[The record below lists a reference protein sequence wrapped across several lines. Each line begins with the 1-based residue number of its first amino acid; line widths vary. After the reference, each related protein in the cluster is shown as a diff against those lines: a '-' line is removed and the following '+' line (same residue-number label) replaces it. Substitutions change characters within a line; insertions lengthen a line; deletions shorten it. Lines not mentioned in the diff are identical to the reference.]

1 MPKPVMISVSG
12 IRGIVGEGLSP
23 ELLVNFSAA
32 VGTFYG
38 RGRVMVGRDSR
49 MTGDM
54 VKHAVFSG
62 LMSVGCDPVD
72 LGVVPTPTTQLA
84 VEHSDAVGGIV
95 VTASHNPVE
104 WNALKLLSAEGLFLD
119 EAEGAEVKRIAETK
133 SFRYAPWEKVGRL
146 SAYDRAVDDHIQA
159 VLGIPFLDVTTLR
172 KRKFRVAYDCVNGA
186 GGTILPKLLEAFGC
200 ETFPLNQEPHGR
212 FAHTP
217 EPVPANLVDLSHHVL
232 KTGAEIGFAVDP
244 DVDRLAIVA
253 ETGEPIGE
261 EYTLTMAVAFVLS
274 KRKGKVVVNVSTT
287 RAVDDVA
294 ARFKAEVLRT
304 PVGEIHVAKRM
315 KTSGAT
321 IGGEGN
327 GGVILPD
334 VHLGRD
340 APVAI
345 ALTLQHLLESG
356 GTLSDM
362 WKSAPQYT
370 MTKKKVLIDGLDPD
384 AVIQAIWDK
393 HRKEKCNTLDG
404 LKIERPDSW
413 VQIRKS
419 NTEPII
425 RILSEAKTAEQ
436 SEELC
441 DAFIS
446 EIKGAYRP

>member
-1 MPKPVMISVSG
+1 MISVSG

-49 MTGDM
+49 VTGDM

-62 LMSVGCDPVD
+62 LMSVGCDPVE

-95 VTASHNPVE
+95 ITASHNPVE
-104 WNALKLLSAEGLFLD
+104 WNALKLLSAKGLFLD
-119 EAEGAEVKRIAETK
+119 EAQGAEVKKIAEAR
-133 SFRYAPWEKVGRL
+133 SFQYALWDGMGRT
-146 SAYDRAVDDHIQA
+146 SSYDKAVDDHIKA
-159 VLGIPFLDVTTLR
+159 VLKIPFLDLAALK
-172 KRKFRVAYDCVNGA
+172 KRRFKVAYDCVNGA
-186 GGTILPKLLEAFGC
+186 GGVILPGLLEAFGC

-217 EPVPANLVDLSHHVL
+217 EPVPANLSHLGRHVR
-232 KTGAEIGFAVDP
+232 KTGADIGFAVDP

-253 ETGEPIGE
+253 ESGEPIGE
-261 EYTLTMAVAFVLS
+261 EYTVTLAIGYVLS
-274 KRKGKVVVNVSTT
+274 KQKGKVVVNLSTT
-287 RAVDDVA
+287 RAVEDVA
-294 ARFKAEVLRT
+294 ARSGAVVLRT
-304 PVGEIHVAKRM
+304 AVGEIHVAKRM
-315 KTSGAT
+315 EETGAV

-327 GGVILPD
+327 GGVILPS

-345 ALTLQHLLESG
+345 ALTLQHLLEHG
-356 GTLSDM
+356 GKT
-362 WKSAPQYT
+362 SALWRSMPQYA
-370 MTKKKVLIDGLDPD
+370 MTKKKIEIGQSNPD
-384 AVIQAIWDK
+384 SIIRTLGENHKA
-393 HRKEKCNTLDG
+393 EKQNWVDG
-404 LKIERPDSW
+404 LKIERRDSW

-425 RILSEAKTAEQ
+425 RVMSEAKTAGE

-441 DAFIS
+441 DLFLR
-446 EIKGAYRP
+446 EIRETSCF